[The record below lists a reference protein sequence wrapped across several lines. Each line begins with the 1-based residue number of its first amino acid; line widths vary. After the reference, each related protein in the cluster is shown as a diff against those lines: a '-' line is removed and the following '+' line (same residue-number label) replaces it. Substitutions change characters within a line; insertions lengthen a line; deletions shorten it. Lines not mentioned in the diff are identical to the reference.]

1 MRGPGEKLST
11 EEAETSIG
19 FLLRRASQR
28 CKEVTV
34 PVLKRN
40 GLSPHELTT
49 LNMIHINDS
58 CILRTLSEGVGV
70 ESPAMNRIMN
80 SLEKKKLVC
89 RQKDSRDMRYTYFT
103 LTRAGVELVE
113 KATPEVQEV
122 EDKVLLALTEDER
135 KQLFSSLRKLL

>member
-1 MRGPGEKLST
+1 M
-11 EEAETSIG
+11 
-19 FLLRRASQR
+19 
-28 CKEVTV
+28 
-34 PVLKRN
+34 KRN